1 MTVAIRS
8 GVTARP
14 APRPYPLTGRASH
27 PEDSVVLV
35 GGVPV
40 GGRRFTV
47 IAGPCAVES
56 HTQLAASARAVRR
69 SGAHLLRGG
78 AFKPRSSPY
87 SFQGHGSDALELLRA
102 VSDACALPVV
112 SEILESGDLERMTP
126 CVDAFQVGAR
136 NMHNTALLKTLSRQR
151 KPVLLKRGPAATVD
165 ELLLSAEFLAAGGN
179 DQVILCERGIRTFET
194 YTRNTMDLAAVPL
207 VHHLSHLP
215 VIVDP
220 SHATGKRW
228 LVAPLAIG
236 GVAVGADGVMVE
248 VHPDP
253 DAALSDA
260 EQQLTL
266 DQFRAMMAELIPVHE
281 HVRSMYTTPIDPLAG
296 MVAAGASAGLA
307 KR

>member
-8 GVTARP
+8 GVATRA
-14 APRPYPLTGRASH
+14 APRPYPLTGRASR
-27 PEDSVVLV
+27 PEDTVVRV

-56 HTQLAASARAVRR
+56 HAQLSAAAGAVRR

-87 SFQGHGSDALELLRA
+87 TFQGHGSDALELLRA
-102 VSDACALPVV
+102 VSDACGLPVV
-112 SEILESGDLERMTP
+112 SEILESGDLERMAP

-136 NMHNTALLKTLSRQR
+136 NMHNTALLKTLGRQR

-194 YTRNTMDLAAVPL
+194 ATRNTLDLNGVAWLKAR
-207 VHHLSHLP
+207 SHLP

-220 SHATGKRW
+220 SHGTGRRD
-228 LVAPLAIG
+228 LVIPLARAA
-236 GVAVGADGVMVE
+236 VAVGADGIMVE

-253 DAALSDA
+253 DAALSDGMQSLSPA
-260 EQQLTL
+260 GFARL
-266 DQFRAMMAELIPVHE
+266 MAEIAPFV
-281 HVRSMYTTPIDPLAG
+281 D
-296 MVAAGASAGLA
+296 AAGRVL
-307 KR
+307 

>member
-1 MTVAIRS
+1 MTVAIRL
-8 GVTARP
+8 GVTAKP

-27 PEDSVVLV
+27 PEDSVVQV

-56 HTQLAASARAVRR
+56 HAQLAASAAAVRR

-87 SFQGHGSDALELLRA
+87 SFQGHGVDALELLRT
-102 VSDACALPVV
+102 VSDACGLPVV
-112 SEILESGDLERMTP
+112 SEILESGDLQRMTP

-136 NMHNTALLKTLSRQR
+136 NMHNTALLKTLSRER

-179 DQVILCERGIRTFET
+179 DQIILCERGIRTFET
-194 YTRNTMDLAAVPL
+194 ATRNTLDLNGVAWLKAR
-207 VHHLSHLP
+207 SHLP

-220 SHATGKRW
+220 SHGTGRRE
-228 LVAPLAIG
+228 LVIPLARAA
-236 GVAVGADGVMVE
+236 VAVGADGIMVE
-248 VHPDP
+248 VHADP
-253 DAALSDA
+253 DAALSDGL
-260 EQQLTL
+260 QSLTPAGFARL
-266 DQFRAMMAELIPVHE
+266 MAEIAPFV
-281 HVRSMYTTPIDPLAG
+281 D
-296 MVAAGASAGLA
+296 AAGRVL
-307 KR
+307 

>member
-1 MTVAIRS
+1 MTVALRVGATVRS
-8 GVTARP
+8 
-14 APRPYPLTGRASH
+14 APGPYPLTGRTSH
-27 PEDSVVLV
+27 PEDSVVDV
-35 GGVPV
+35 AGVPV

-56 HTQLAASARAVRR
+56 CAQLSASAQAVRR

-78 AFKPRSSPY
+78 AFKPRPSPY
-87 SFQGHGSDALELLRA
+87 SFQGHGSDVLGLLRA
-102 VSDACALPVV
+102 VSDACGLPVV
-112 SEILESGDLERMTP
+112 SEILESGDLERMAP

-194 YTRNTMDLAAVPL
+194 ATRNTLDLNGVAWLKAR
-207 VHHLSHLP
+207 SHLP

-220 SHATGKRW
+220 SHGTGRRE
-228 LVAPLAIG
+228 LVIPLARAA
-236 GVAVGADGVMVE
+236 VAVGADGLMVE

-253 DAALSDA
+253 DAALSDGV
-260 EQQLTL
+260 QSLT
-266 DQFRAMMAELIPVHE
+266 P
-281 HVRSMYTTPIDPLAG
+281 AG
-296 MVAAGASAGLA
+296 FARLMSEIAPFVEAAGRVL
-307 KR
+307 

>member
-8 GVTARP
+8 GVATRL
-14 APRPYPLTGRASH
+14 APRPYPLTGRASR
-27 PEDSVVLV
+27 PEDTVVHV

-56 HTQLAASARAVRR
+56 HAQLSAAAGAVRR

-87 SFQGHGSDALELLRA
+87 TFQGHGSDALELLRA
-102 VSDACALPVV
+102 VSDACGLPVV
-112 SEILESGDLERMTP
+112 SEILESGDLERMAP

-194 YTRNTMDLAAVPL
+194 ATRNTLDLNGVAWLKAR
-207 VHHLSHLP
+207 SHLP

-220 SHATGKRW
+220 SHGTGRRD
-228 LVAPLAIG
+228 LVIPLARAA
-236 GVAVGADGVMVE
+236 VAVGADGIMVE

-253 DAALSDA
+253 DAALSDGMQSLSPA
-260 EQQLTL
+260 GFARL
-266 DQFRAMMAELIPVHE
+266 MAEIAPFV
-281 HVRSMYTTPIDPLAG
+281 D
-296 MVAAGASAGLA
+296 AAGRVL
-307 KR
+307 

>member
-1 MTVAIRS
+1 MTAALRP

-14 APRPYPLTGRASH
+14 APGPYPLTGRAPH
-27 PEDSVVLV
+27 PEDSVVHV
-35 GGVPV
+35 AGVPV

-56 HTQLAASARAVRR
+56 CAQLSAAAHAVRR
-69 SGAHLLRGG
+69 SGAHLLRAG
-78 AFKPRSSPY
+78 AFKPRTSPY
-87 SFQGHGSDALELLRA
+87 SFQGHGSDALGLLRE
-102 VSDACALPVV
+102 VSDAFGLPVV

-136 NMHNTALLKTLSRQR
+136 NMHNSALLKTLSRQR

-194 YTRNTMDLAAVPL
+194 ATRNTLDLNGVAWLKAR
-207 VHHLSHLP
+207 SHLP

-220 SHATGKRW
+220 SHGTGRRE
-228 LVAPLAIG
+228 LVIPLARAA
-236 GVAVGADGVMVE
+236 VAVGADGIMVE

-253 DAALSDA
+253 EEALSDGG
-260 EQQLTL
+260 QSLTPSGFARL
-266 DQFRAMMAELIPVHE
+266 MSEIAPFVD
-281 HVRSMYTTPIDPLAG
+281 
-296 MVAAGASAGLA
+296 AAGRLL
-307 KR
+307 

>member
-1 MTVAIRS
+1 MSLAIRPAAPPP
-8 GVTARP
+8 TAPQPLSDPER
-14 APRPYPLTGRASH
+14 YPLAGRGGH
-27 PEDSVVLV
+27 PEDSVVDV

-56 HTQLAASARAVRR
+56 HAQFAAAADAVER
-69 SGAHLLRGG
+69 SRAHLLRGG

-87 SFQGHGSDALELLRA
+87 TFQGHGGDALDVLRE
-102 VSDACALPVV
+102 VSAACGLPVV

-126 CVDAFQVGAR
+126 CVHAFQVGAR

-179 DQVILCERGIRTFET
+179 EQIILCERGIRTFET
-194 YTRNTMDLAAVPL
+194 ATRNTLDLNGVAWLKAR
-207 VHHLSHLP
+207 SHLP

-220 SHATGKRW
+220 SHGTGRRE
-228 LVAPLAIG
+228 LVIPLARAA
-236 GVAVGADGVMVE
+236 VAVGADGIMVE

-253 DAALSDA
+253 DAALSDGMQSLSPA
-260 EQQLTL
+260 GFARL
-266 DQFRAMMAELIPVHE
+266 MAGIAPFVE
-281 HVRSMYTTPIDPLAG
+281 
-296 MVAAGASAGLA
+296 AAGRTL
-307 KR
+307 